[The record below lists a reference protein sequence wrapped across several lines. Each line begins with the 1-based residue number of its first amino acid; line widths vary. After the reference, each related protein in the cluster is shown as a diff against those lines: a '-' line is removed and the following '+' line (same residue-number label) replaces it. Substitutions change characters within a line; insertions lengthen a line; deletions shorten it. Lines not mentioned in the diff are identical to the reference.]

1 MQSNSRFAHRSRA
14 VRALAAAVLAL
25 ALAGCF
31 ISQSRKEEADSKA
44 AAIYAQC
51 DQQRRTGKYAT
62 HLAAVDCAV
71 PTVAGAYQQA
81 AYPFTDLV
89 YISVQARRIGANK
102 VDTGETTEAEYQ
114 HDLAELD
121 TRLAAEDAR
130 RRKAMSHGGN
140 PQPVPVD
147 TLVEGRSAFAPAPTA
162 AAVPPPPPPTATA
175 TGCIPLS
182 GLRSCK

>member
-14 VRALAAAVLAL
+14 VRALAAAALGLAL
-25 ALAGCF
+25 TGCF

-44 AAIYAQC
+44 AAIYGQC
-51 DQQRRTGKYAT
+51 DQLRRTGKYTT

-71 PTVAGAYQQA
+71 PTVAAAYQQA

-89 YISVQARRIGANK
+89 YISIQARRIGAHK
-102 VDTGETTEAEYQ
+102 VDTGEVSEGEYQ

-121 TRLAAEDAR
+121 TRLAAEDDR
-130 RRKAMSHGGN
+130 RRKLISHGST
-140 PQPVPVD
+140 PQRVAAD
-147 TLVEGRSAFAPAPTA
+147 TLVKGLNAFAPAPTA
-162 AAVPPPPPPTATA
+162 AAPPPPPTATA